1 MHVIRRH
8 GSVFREV
15 DRTGRVGA
23 IGGAI
28 AAVGVGIGIAG
39 CWGEF
44 TQRLELRQKQQ
55 RLIAALGRFGFV
67 ARSVVY
73 TMIGLFLLFAA
84 LDSNFREA
92 KGFAGALLLIQPQ
105 SYGSVWLGVT
115 AAGLIAFG
123 IYELTE
129 GPFGRITAPSLRQ
142 VAAKTGLA
150 GR

>member
-28 AAVGVGIGIAG
+28 AAVGVGIGIAR

-44 TQRLELRQKQQ
+44 TQRLELRQKQR

-73 TMIGLFLLFAA
+73 TMVGLFLLFAA
-84 LDSNFREA
+84 LDSNREA

-129 GPFGRITAPSLRQ
+129 GAFGRITAPSLRQ